1 MNEQTRKPMARQQ
14 RQFRRIMTTI
24 AVVALFSLLVG
35 MLIGVLIGFSFR
47 SDSKQTDEA
56 KEPLITTTV
65 YASDTTYT
73 AEPTVYEA
81 EVWNDIGEFTCYA
94 YDACSKCCGK
104 TDGITKS
111 GKVAKANR
119 TIAVDPE
126 VIPLG
131 STLLIDGQEYIAED
145 IGEAIKGNKID
156 IFHNS
161 HAEALEYGK
170 QIHTVQI
177 KAE

>member
-1 MNEQTRKPMARQQ
+1 MNEQTRKPMTRQQ

-47 SDSKQTDEA
+47 STDKQTDEA
-56 KEPLITTTV
+56 KEPLITTTA

-81 EVWNDIGEFTCYA
+81 EVWNDLGEFTCYA
-94 YDACSKCCGK
+94 YDACSECCGK

-111 GKVAKANR
+111 GKIAKANR
-119 TIAVDPE
+119 TIAVDPS

-131 STLLIDGQEYIAED
+131 SIVEIDGARYVAED
-145 IGEAIKGNKID
+145 TGGGIKGNIID
-156 IFHNS
+156 IFFSTHD
-161 HAEALEYGK
+161 EAVEYGK
-170 QIHTVQI
+170 QTHKV
-177 KAE
+177 KVLN